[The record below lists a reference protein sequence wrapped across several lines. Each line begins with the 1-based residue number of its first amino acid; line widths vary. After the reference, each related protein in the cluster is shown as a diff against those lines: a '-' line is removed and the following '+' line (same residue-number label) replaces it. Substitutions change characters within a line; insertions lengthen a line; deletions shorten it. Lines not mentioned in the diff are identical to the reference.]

1 MHRLPSNSLPDRLVK
16 LLFNELIKVYQEEV
30 IRMTIQ
36 ELQQKLDAIPP
47 TGIINRARRAAII
60 ALINQLLTGQ
70 VKEG

>member
-1 MHRLPSNSLPDRLVK
+1 
-16 LLFNELIKVYQEEV
+16 
-30 IRMTIQ
+30 MTIQ
-36 ELQQKLDAIPP
+36 ELQQKLDVIPP